1 MTAAAIP
8 AEAFEHGDYRRYRRG
23 CRCKKCKDGN
33 NRKTIQNRYL
43 RQTGRG
49 IMRAPDVAADHILRL
64 RNAGLDDQAI
74 RDQAD
79 ICPDVMYRILRRE
92 GTIHARTETRILA
105 VPVPPSDGPSGSRA
119 YIPAR
124 GTIRRLHALVAGG
137 WYFAELARR
146 LGKDR
151 EGLKQ
156 IVARGEDGLVAQFVA
171 EQVAALYSQ
180 LHADTPEAHG
190 ISGYYVERARALA
203 RQRGWPAPAYW
214 DDEDFENP
222 DFDPASALREPT
234 FLERA
239 KLRREE
245 IEHLAWCGHEPEQIL
260 ARLNG
265 EVSISTV
272 RQIVQDW
279 RTGQKRDRRKSE
291 SAVADLAA

>member
-1 MTAAAIP
+1 MTTAVP

-23 CRCKKCKDGN
+23 CRCKKCKAGN

-49 IMRAPDVAADHILRL
+49 LMRTPDRAADHILLL
-64 RNAGLDDQAI
+64 RAAGLDDQTI
-74 RDQAD
+74 RDRTRT
-79 ICPDVMYRILRRE
+79 CPDVMYRILRRE
-92 GTIHARTETRILA
+92 GTIHIRTEQRILA
-105 VPVPPSDGPSGSRA
+105 VPVPPSNGPSGSRA

-124 GTIRRLHALVAGG
+124 GTIRRLRALVAGG

-156 IVARGEDGLVAQFVA
+156 IIARGEDGLVAQFVA
-171 EQVAALYSQ
+171 EQVTALYRQ
-180 LHADTPEAHG
+180 LHTQTPEDHG
-190 ISGYYVERARALA
+190 VSGYYVERARTIA
-203 RQRGWPAPAYW
+203 REQGWPPPAYW
-214 DDEDFENP
+214 DDEDFDNP
-222 DFDPASALREPT
+222 DFDPASIFREPT

-239 KLRREE
+239 ELRRAE
-245 IEHLAWCGHEPEQIL
+245 IEHLAWCGHEPEQIR
-260 ARLNG
+260 ARLNN

-279 RTGQKRDRRKSE
+279 RTGQKRDRKKAAAGTE
-291 SAVADLAA
+291 LAA